1 LEAILGLSEAM
12 LGLFEAMLGLFEA
25 ILGLFEAIPG
35 RSGAGLAVRRPFLTV
50 QCDNRR
56 MKRLLLAIALSALAL
71 PSLAVTPQQSAW
83 LAKANRHEQDGWTY
97 LHIEGTPRERG
108 FQHRYLLAG
117 EIADGIRMRRTAWE
131 YDSGMEWPWL
141 VERAAKMFVP
151 KIDAELLAEID
162 GIAEGMQA
170 AGKPTSRDELVAY
183 NGYFDIGY
191 WWPEEKKKVGSQSP
205 NRPKQSCSSFIAT
218 GSMTADHGIVLGHN
232 TMFEYPAATA
242 NVIVDLVPAKGHHIL
257 MQIFPGWIHSG
268 TDFFITDAGLVG
280 SETTI
285 GGFFGFDEK
294 AIPEF
299 VRMRRATQDA
309 GTIDEWAAIM
319 KKGNN
324 GGYANAWLI
333 GDTKTNEIARLE
345 LGLKYVGFERTK
357 DGFFVGSNVAENQKL
372 LRFETSEREQDIR
385 ISSVARRVRW
395 KELMRENAGKI
406 DVDKAKAFEADHY
419 DTYLGRENPGP
430 RTLCGHF
437 ELNPGADNSGTPY
450 DPAGTFDAKVVDT
463 AMARRMSFA
472 ARWGSACGMPFDAK
486 KFLADHPQF
495 DWMRDI
501 LPSRPSEPWTVVSA
515 R

>member
-1 LEAILGLSEAM
+1 
-12 LGLFEAMLGLFEA
+12 
-25 ILGLFEAIPG
+25 
-35 RSGAGLAVRRPFLTV
+35 
-50 QCDNRR
+50 
-56 MKRLLLAIALSALAL
+56 MKRLFLAIALSTLAL
-71 PSLAVTPQQSAW
+71 PVFALTPQQTAW
-83 LAKANRHEQDGWTY
+83 LAKAKRLEKDGWIY
-97 LHIEGTPRERG
+97 LHIEGAPRERG
-108 FQHRYLLAG
+108 FQHGYLLAN
-117 EIADGIRMRRTAWE
+117 EIADGIRMRRTEWE
-131 YDSGMEWPWL
+131 YESGMEWHWVVGMAGVLFTP
-141 VERAAKMFVP
+141 R
-151 KIDAELLAEID
+151 DAELRAEID

-191 WWPEEKKKVGSQSP
+191 WWPEEKKKLGSESP

-242 NVIVDLVPAKGHHIL
+242 NVIVDILPAKGHRIL

-285 GGFFGFDEK
+285 GDFHGFDETG
-294 AIPEF
+294 IPEY

-309 GTIDEWAAIM
+309 SSIDEWVAIM

-357 DGFFVGSNVAENQKL
+357 DGYFIGSNVAENVKL
-372 LRFETSEREQDIR
+372 LRFETGEHEQDIR

-395 KELMRENAGKI
+395 KALMRENAGRI
-406 DVDKAKAFEADHY
+406 DVAKAKAFEADHF

-430 RTLCGHF
+430 RSLCGHF
-437 ELNPGADNSGTPY
+437 ELNPGNDNSGTPY
-450 DPAGTFDAKVVDT
+450 SPGGTFDAKVVDT
-463 AMARRMSFA
+463 AMAKQMSFA

-486 KFLADHPQF
+486 KFLAEHPQF
-495 DWMRDI
+495 DWMHDI
-501 LPSRPSEPWTVVSA
+501 LPSRPAEPWTEVRA
-515 R
+515 GM